1 MDNLDDLFLNEFLKG
16 FEEQEQKK
24 VLLSR
29 EQQQIAQR
37 KSEELEPIRKFL
49 QKFIDLEV
57 KVKHCD
63 YHSRDVLKKLDITN
77 DAQFFSF
84 YNEDSSDSFA
94 PGISIMIDHPAQI
107 EIAVPNNYEHGLFV
121 VSVATEHPDSHILAQ
136 SYGSVE
142 SLCQALARFISKNT
156 VSISKEAKSLMNKE
170 RQTSGYVKTIPQ
182 VNTNTQNNL
191 QNNVPVNNNINTNT
205 QSNVGNSNPNANNN
219 TSNNSEA
226 GNGNSNNAI
235 SQEEHEAN
243 SQEFLKSIPDSPPAN
258 SNMNHGNNSQK
269 TVSNPQSTN
278 QNRKFDADHLLK
290 NMKHIDK
297 IMKKHNPEGEDEKNS
312 EE

>member
-1 MDNLDDLFLNEFLKG
+1 MDNLDDLFLNEFLRG

-24 VLLSR
+24 ILLSR
-29 EQQQIAQR
+29 DQQQIAQR

-84 YNEDSSDSFA
+84 YNGDSSDSFA

-107 EIAVPNNYEHGLFV
+107 EIAVPNNYDNGIFI
-121 VSVATEHPDSHILAQ
+121 VSVATEHPDAHILAQ

-142 SLCQALARFISKNT
+142 SVCQALARFISKNT

-182 VNTNTQNNL
+182 VNNVNSNVTNTS
-191 QNNVPVNNNINTNT
+191 T
-205 QSNVGNSNPNANNN
+205 NVGNGNTNISNTTPSAPS
-219 TSNNSEA
+219 T
-226 GNGNSNNAI
+226 
-235 SQEEHEAN
+235 EEHEAN
-243 SQEFLKSIPDSPPAN
+243 SQEFLKSIPDSPPLPN
-258 SNMNHGNNSQK
+258 NGNNNTANN
-269 TVSNPQSTN
+269 TVANNNNNANVNKQGTPNTAPTQG
-278 QNRKFDADHLLK
+278 RKFDADHLLK

-297 IMKKHNPEGEDEKNS
+297 IMKKHNPEGEEEKDSDE
-312 EE
+312 